1 MKIFQETTYKL
12 YRKTPLFSGQSKSLK
27 IAVISD
33 IHFSRLV
40 KTLKLRAIIKQFEL
54 ARPDYIFI
62 TGDLVDTLEC
72 VDSLG
77 ERERFL
83 SFLKNLTAISSVRK
97 MIVSLGNHDF
107 YRTSEDKK
115 GWLIVRD
122 KEFLKSL
129 REVPN
134 LVLLDD
140 EVYQDDDIFCFG
152 YTQKKS
158 YYTED
163 GVNFAENAEAQLE
176 DLTKTL
182 ANLPEPPA
190 DKLKFALIHAPTH
203 LQTPDIEFLLQ
214 PFDYI
219 LSGHMHNGIVP
230 PVLDEFWLSQK
241 GIISPTKKLFSG
253 ACRHTLETYD
263 DKLIV
268 VGPVTT
274 FHAHLGLLEKLNVFY
289 PTYLTY
295 LEISDKKT
303 YARKPYVKHT
313 YKNWQRQWGSNLR
326 P

>member
-1 MKIFQETTYKL
+1 VKIFQETTYKL
-12 YRKTPLFSGQSKSLK
+12 YHKTPLFSGQSKSLK

-40 KTLKLRAIIKQFEL
+40 KNLKLRAIIKQFEL

-62 TGDLVDTLEC
+62 PGDLIDTLEC
-72 VDSLG
+72 VDSES
-77 ERERFL
+77 ERQRFL
-83 SFLKNLTAISSVRK
+83 NFLQNLTAISSVRK
-97 MIVSLGNHDF
+97 MIVGLGNHDF
-107 YRTSEDKK
+107 YRIPENKK

-122 KEFLKSL
+122 NDFFEAL
-129 REVPN
+129 RRIPN

-140 EVYQDDDIFCFG
+140 QTYQDDDIFCFG

-182 ANLPEPPA
+182 ANLPEPPT

-230 PVLDEFWLSQK
+230 PVLDEFWRNQK

-253 ACRHTLETYD
+253 ACRHTLKTYD

-313 YKNWQRQWGSNLR
+313 YKNW
-326 P
+326 

>member
-12 YRKTPLFSGQSKSLK
+12 YHKTPLFSGQSRSLK

-129 REVPN
+129 RQVPN

-253 ACRHTLETYD
+253 TCRHTLRTYD

-313 YKNWQRQWGSNLR
+313 YKNW
-326 P
+326 

>member
-12 YRKTPLFSGQSKSLK
+12 YRKTPLFSGQSRSLK

-33 IHFSRLV
+33 IHFSKLV
-40 KTLKLRAIIKQFEL
+40 KNAKLRAIKQQFEL
-54 ARPDYIFI
+54 SRPDYIFI

-72 VDSLG
+72 VDFLS

-83 SFLKNLTAISSVRK
+83 SFLKNLTDISSVRK

-129 REVPN
+129 RQVPN

-140 EVYQDDDIFCFG
+140 EIYQDDDIFCFG

-163 GVNFAENAEAQLE
+163 GLNFAENAEAQLE

-230 PVLDEFWLSQK
+230 PVLDEFWRNQK

-253 ACRHTLETYD
+253 ACRHTLKAYD

-313 YKNWQRQWGSNLR
+313 YKNW
-326 P
+326 

>member
-1 MKIFQETTYKL
+1 MKIFQETIYKL

-33 IHFSRLV
+33 IHFSKLL
-40 KTLKLRAIIKQFEL
+40 KNAKLRAIKQQFEL
-54 ARPDYIFI
+54 SRPDYIFI
-62 TGDLVDTLEC
+62 PGDLIDTLEC
-72 VDSLG
+72 VDSES
-77 ERERFL
+77 ERQRFL
-83 SFLKNLTAISSVRK
+83 NFLQNLTAISSVRK
-97 MIVSLGNHDF
+97 MIVGLGNHDF
-107 YRTSEDKK
+107 YRIPENKK

-122 KEFLKSL
+122 NDFFEAL
-129 REVPN
+129 RRIPN

-140 EVYQDDDIFCFG
+140 QTYQDDDIFCFG

-182 ANLPEPPA
+182 ANLPEPPT

-230 PVLDEFWLSQK
+230 PVLDEFWRNQK

-253 ACRHTLETYD
+253 ACRHTLKTYD

-313 YKNWQRQWGSNLR
+313 YKNW
-326 P
+326 

>member
-72 VDSLG
+72 VDFLS

-83 SFLKNLTAISSVRK
+83 SFLKNLTDISSVRK

-214 PFDYI
+214 PFDYV

-230 PVLDEFWLSQK
+230 PVLDELWLSQK

-253 ACRHTLETYD
+253 TCRHTLETYD

-313 YKNWQRQWGSNLR
+313 YKNW
-326 P
+326 

>member
-72 VDSLG
+72 VDFLS

-129 REVPN
+129 RQVPN

-313 YKNWQRQWGSNLR
+313 YKNW
-326 P
+326 

>member
-1 MKIFQETTYKL
+1 M
-12 YRKTPLFSGQSKSLK
+12 
-27 IAVISD
+27 
-33 IHFSRLV
+33 
-40 KTLKLRAIIKQFEL
+40 
-54 ARPDYIFI
+54 
-62 TGDLVDTLEC
+62 
-72 VDSLG
+72 
-77 ERERFL
+77 
-83 SFLKNLTAISSVRK
+83 
-97 MIVSLGNHDF
+97 
-107 YRTSEDKK
+107 
-115 GWLIVRD
+115 
-122 KEFLKSL
+122 
-129 REVPN
+129 PN

-140 EVYQDDDIFCFG
+140 EVYQDNDIFCFG

-182 ANLPEPPA
+182 VNLPEPPV
-190 DKLKFALIHAPTH
+190 DKLKFALIHAPTY

-230 PVLDEFWLSQK
+230 PVLDEFWHNQK

-253 ACRHTLETYD
+253 ACRHTLKTYD

-274 FHAHLGLLEKLNVFY
+274 FHAHLGLFEKLNAFY

-313 YKNWQRQWGSNLR
+313 YKNW
-326 P
+326 

>member
-12 YRKTPLFSGQSKSLK
+12 YHKTPLFSGQSKSLK

-40 KTLKLRAIIKQFEL
+40 KNLKLRAIIKQFEL

-62 TGDLVDTLEC
+62 PGDLIDTLEC
-72 VDSLG
+72 VDSES
-77 ERERFL
+77 ERQRFL
-83 SFLKNLTAISSVRK
+83 NFLQNLTAISSVRK
-97 MIVSLGNHDF
+97 MIVGLGNHDF
-107 YRTSEDKK
+107 YRIPENKK
-115 GWLIVRD
+115 GWLIVREND
-122 KEFLKSL
+122 FFEAL
-129 REVPN
+129 RRIPN

-140 EVYQDDDIFCFG
+140 QTYQDDDIFCFG

-182 ANLPEPPA
+182 ANLPEPPT

-230 PVLDEFWLSQK
+230 PVLDEFWRNQK

-313 YKNWQRQWGSNLR
+313 YKNW
-326 P
+326 

>member
-1 MKIFQETTYKL
+1 M
-12 YRKTPLFSGQSKSLK
+12 
-27 IAVISD
+27 
-33 IHFSRLV
+33 
-40 KTLKLRAIIKQFEL
+40 
-54 ARPDYIFI
+54 
-62 TGDLVDTLEC
+62 
-72 VDSLG
+72 
-77 ERERFL
+77 
-83 SFLKNLTAISSVRK
+83 
-97 MIVSLGNHDF
+97 
-107 YRTSEDKK
+107 
-115 GWLIVRD
+115 RD

-140 EVYQDDDIFCFG
+140 EVYHDDDIFCFG

-182 ANLPEPPA
+182 VNLPEPPV
-190 DKLKFALIHAPTH
+190 DKLKFALIHAPTY

-230 PVLDEFWLSQK
+230 PVLDEFWRNQK

-253 ACRHTLETYD
+253 ACRHTLKTYD

-295 LEISDKKT
+295 LEISDRKT

-313 YKNWQRQWGSNLR
+313 YKNW
-326 P
+326 

>member
-12 YRKTPLFSGQSKSLK
+12 YRKTPLFPGQSKSLK

-40 KTLKLRAIIKQFEL
+40 KNLKLRAIIKQFEQ
-54 ARPDYIFI
+54 ARPDYIFMP
-62 TGDLVDTLEC
+62 GDLIDTLEC
-72 VDSLG
+72 VDSLS

-83 SFLKNLTAISSVRK
+83 SFLKNLTAISSVHK

-107 YRTSEDKK
+107 YRIPENKK
-115 GWLIVRD
+115 GWHIVRD
-122 KEFLKSL
+122 EEFLKSL

-140 EVYQDDDIFCFG
+140 EIYQDDDIYCFG

-182 ANLPEPPA
+182 ETIPEPPK

-214 PFDYI
+214 SFDYI

-230 PVLDEFWLSQK
+230 PVLDEFWRNQK

-253 ACRHTLETYD
+253 ACRHTLKTYD

-274 FHAHLGLLEKLNVFY
+274 FHAHLGLLEKLNIFY

-313 YKNWQRQWGSNLR
+313 YKNW
-326 P
+326 

>member
-40 KTLKLRAIIKQFEL
+40 KNLKLRAIIKQFEQ
-54 ARPDYIFI
+54 ARPDYIFMP
-62 TGDLVDTLEC
+62 GDLIDTLEC
-72 VDSLG
+72 VDSLS

-83 SFLKNLTAISSVRK
+83 SFLKNLTAISSVHK

-107 YRTSEDKK
+107 YRIPENKK
-115 GWLIVRD
+115 GWHIVRD
-122 KEFLKSL
+122 EEFLKSL

-140 EVYQDDDIFCFG
+140 EIYQDDDIYCFG

-182 ANLPEPPA
+182 ETIPEPPK

-214 PFDYI
+214 SFDYI

-230 PVLDEFWLSQK
+230 PVLDEFWRNQK

-253 ACRHTLETYD
+253 ACRHTLKTYD

-313 YKNWQRQWGSNLR
+313 YKNW
-326 P
+326 

>member
-1 MKIFQETTYKL
+1 
-12 YRKTPLFSGQSKSLK
+12 
-27 IAVISD
+27 
-33 IHFSRLV
+33 
-40 KTLKLRAIIKQFEL
+40 
-54 ARPDYIFI
+54 
-62 TGDLVDTLEC
+62 
-72 VDSLG
+72 
-77 ERERFL
+77 
-83 SFLKNLTAISSVRK
+83 

-107 YRTSEDKK
+107 YRIPENKK

-129 REVPN
+129 RQVPN

-140 EVYQDDDIFCFG
+140 QTYQDDDIFCFG

-219 LSGHMHNGIVP
+219 MSGHMHNGIVP
-230 PVLDEFWLSQK
+230 PVLDEFWHNQK

-253 ACRHTLETYD
+253 ACRHTLKTYD

-274 FHAHLGLLEKLNVFY
+274 FHAHLGLFEKLNVFY

-313 YKNWQRQWGSNLR
+313 YKNW
-326 P
+326 

>member
-129 REVPN
+129 RQVPN

-176 DLTKTL
+176 DLTKVL
-182 ANLPEPPA
+182 EQLPEPPA
-190 DKLKFALIHAPTH
+190 DKLKFALIHAPTY

-230 PVLDEFWLSQK
+230 PVLDEFWRNQK

-313 YKNWQRQWGSNLR
+313 YKNW
-326 P
+326 

>member
-12 YRKTPLFSGQSKSLK
+12 YHKTPLFSGQSKSLK

-40 KTLKLRAIIKQFEL
+40 KNLKLRAIIKQFEL

-62 TGDLVDTLEC
+62 PGDLIDTLEC
-72 VDSLG
+72 VDSES
-77 ERERFL
+77 ERQRFL
-83 SFLKNLTAISSVRK
+83 NFLQNLTAISSVRK
-97 MIVSLGNHDF
+97 MIVGLGNHDF
-107 YRTSEDKK
+107 YRIPENKK

-122 KEFLKSL
+122 NDFFEAL
-129 REVPN
+129 RRIPN

-140 EVYQDDDIFCFG
+140 QTYQDDDIFCFG

-182 ANLPEPPA
+182 ANLPEPPT

-230 PVLDEFWLSQK
+230 PVLDEFWRNQK

-253 ACRHTLETYD
+253 ACRHTLKTYD

-268 VGPVTT
+268 VGPVTI

-313 YKNWQRQWGSNLR
+313 YKNW
-326 P
+326 

>member
-12 YRKTPLFSGQSKSLK
+12 YHKTPLFSGQSKSLK

-40 KTLKLRAIIKQFEL
+40 KNLKLRAIIKQFEL

-62 TGDLVDTLEC
+62 PGDLIDTLEC
-72 VDSLG
+72 VDSES
-77 ERERFL
+77 ERQRFL
-83 SFLKNLTAISSVRK
+83 NFLQNLTAISSVRK
-97 MIVSLGNHDF
+97 MIVGLGNHDF
-107 YRTSEDKK
+107 YRIPENKK
-115 GWLIVRD
+115 GWLIVRNQT
-122 KEFLKSL
+122 FLRSL
-129 REVPN
+129 RQVPK

-140 EVYQDDDIFCFG
+140 QIYQDDDIYCFG

-182 ANLPEPPA
+182 ANLPEPPT

-219 LSGHMHNGIVP
+219 LSGHMHNGLVP
-230 PVLDEFWLSQK
+230 PVLDEFWRNQK

-253 ACRHTLETYD
+253 ACRHTLKTYD

-313 YKNWQRQWGSNLR
+313 YKNW
-326 P
+326 

>member
-1 MKIFQETTYKL
+1 
-12 YRKTPLFSGQSKSLK
+12 
-27 IAVISD
+27 
-33 IHFSRLV
+33 
-40 KTLKLRAIIKQFEL
+40 
-54 ARPDYIFI
+54 
-62 TGDLVDTLEC
+62 
-72 VDSLG
+72 
-77 ERERFL
+77 
-83 SFLKNLTAISSVRK
+83 

-107 YRTSEDKK
+107 YRIPENKK
-115 GWLIVRD
+115 GWHIVRD
-122 KEFLKSL
+122 EEFLKSL

-140 EVYQDDDIFCFG
+140 EIYQDDDIFCFG

-182 ANLPEPPA
+182 VNLPEPPV
-190 DKLKFALIHAPTH
+190 DKLKFALIHAPTY

-230 PVLDEFWLSQK
+230 PVLDEFWRNQK

-253 ACRHTLETYD
+253 ACRHTLKTYD

-313 YKNWQRQWGSNLR
+313 YKNW
-326 P
+326 

>member
-12 YRKTPLFSGQSKSLK
+12 YHKTPLFSGQSKSLK

-40 KTLKLRAIIKQFEL
+40 KNLKLRAIIKQFEL

-62 TGDLVDTLEC
+62 PGDLIDTLEC
-72 VDSLG
+72 VDSES
-77 ERERFL
+77 ERQRFL
-83 SFLKNLTAISSVRK
+83 NFLQNLTAISSVRK
-97 MIVSLGNHDF
+97 MIVCLGNHDF
-107 YRTSEDKK
+107 YRIPENKK

-122 KEFLKSL
+122 NDFFEAL
-129 REVPN
+129 RRIPN

-140 EVYQDDDIFCFG
+140 QTYQDDDIFCFG

-182 ANLPEPPA
+182 ANLPEPPT

-230 PVLDEFWLSQK
+230 PVLDEFWRNQK

-253 ACRHTLETYD
+253 ACRHTLKTYD

-268 VGPVTT
+268 VGPVTI

-313 YKNWQRQWGSNLR
+313 YKNW
-326 P
+326 

>member
-12 YRKTPLFSGQSKSLK
+12 YRKTPLFSSQSKSLK

-40 KTLKLRAIIKQFEL
+40 KNLKLRAIIKQFEP

-83 SFLKNLTAISSVRK
+83 SFLQNLTAISSVRK

-107 YRTSEDKK
+107 YRTPEDKK
-115 GWLIVRD
+115 GWHIVRD

-253 ACRHTLETYD
+253 TCRHTLRTYD

-313 YKNWQRQWGSNLR
+313 YKNW
-326 P
+326 

>member
-12 YRKTPLFSGQSKSLK
+12 YHKTPLFSGQSKSLK

-40 KTLKLRAIIKQFEL
+40 KNLKLRAIIKQFEL

-62 TGDLVDTLEC
+62 PGDLIDTLEC
-72 VDSLG
+72 VDSES
-77 ERERFL
+77 ERQRFL
-83 SFLKNLTAISSVRK
+83 NFLQNLTAISSVRK
-97 MIVSLGNHDF
+97 MIVGLGNHDF
-107 YRTSEDKK
+107 YRIPENKK

-122 KEFLKSL
+122 NDFFEAL
-129 REVPN
+129 RRIPN

-140 EVYQDDDIFCFG
+140 QTYQDDDIFCFG

-182 ANLPEPPA
+182 ANLPEPPT

-230 PVLDEFWLSQK
+230 PVLDEFWRNQK

-253 ACRHTLETYD
+253 ACRHTLKTYD

-313 YKNWQRQWGSNLR
+313 YKNW
-326 P
+326 

>member
-72 VDSLG
+72 VDSLS

-97 MIVSLGNHDF
+97 MIASLGNHDF
-107 YRTSEDKK
+107 YRIPENKK
-115 GWLIVRD
+115 GWHIVRD

-129 REVPN
+129 RQVPN

-140 EVYQDDDIFCFG
+140 EIYQDDDIFCFG

-230 PVLDEFWLSQK
+230 PVLDEFWRNQK

-253 ACRHTLETYD
+253 TCRHTLETYD

-313 YKNWQRQWGSNLR
+313 YKNW
-326 P
+326 

>member
-40 KTLKLRAIIKQFEL
+40 KNLKLRAIKQQFEL

-72 VDSLG
+72 VDSLS

-107 YRTSEDKK
+107 YRTPEDKK
-115 GWLIVRD
+115 GWHIVRD

-129 REVPN
+129 RQVPN

-203 LQTPDIEFLLQ
+203 LQTPDIEFLVKRGL
-214 PFDYI
+214 F
-219 LSGHMHNGIVP
+219 LP
-230 PVLDEFWLSQK
+230 PRNFFREPVV
-241 GIISPTKKLFSG
+241 
-253 ACRHTLETYD
+253 TL
-263 DKLIV
+263 
-268 VGPVTT
+268 
-274 FHAHLGLLEKLNVFY
+274 
-289 PTYLTY
+289 
-295 LEISDKKT
+295 
-303 YARKPYVKHT
+303 
-313 YKNWQRQWGSNLR
+313 
-326 P
+326 

>member
-12 YRKTPLFSGQSKSLK
+12 YHKTPLFSGQSKSLK

-40 KTLKLRAIIKQFEL
+40 KNLKLRAIIKQFEL

-62 TGDLVDTLEC
+62 PGDLIDTLEC
-72 VDSLG
+72 VDSES
-77 ERERFL
+77 ERQRFL
-83 SFLKNLTAISSVRK
+83 NFLQNLTAISSVRK
-97 MIVSLGNHDF
+97 MIVGLGNHDF
-107 YRTSEDKK
+107 YRIPENKK

-122 KEFLKSL
+122 EEFLKSL
-129 REVPN
+129 RQIQN

-140 EVYQDDDIFCFG
+140 EIYQDDDIFCFG

-230 PVLDEFWLSQK
+230 PVLDEFWRNQK

-253 ACRHTLETYD
+253 ACRHTLKTYD

-274 FHAHLGLLEKLNVFY
+274 FHAHLGLFEKLNVFY

-313 YKNWQRQWGSNLR
+313 YKNW
-326 P
+326 

>member
-1 MKIFQETTYKL
+1 M
-12 YRKTPLFSGQSKSLK
+12 
-27 IAVISD
+27 
-33 IHFSRLV
+33 
-40 KTLKLRAIIKQFEL
+40 
-54 ARPDYIFI
+54 
-62 TGDLVDTLEC
+62 
-72 VDSLG
+72 
-77 ERERFL
+77 
-83 SFLKNLTAISSVRK
+83 
-97 MIVSLGNHDF
+97 
-107 YRTSEDKK
+107 
-115 GWLIVRD
+115 
-122 KEFLKSL
+122 
-129 REVPN
+129 
-134 LVLLDD
+134 
-140 EVYQDDDIFCFG
+140 
-152 YTQKKS
+152 
-158 YYTED
+158 
-163 GVNFAENAEAQLE
+163 NFAENAEAQLE

-182 ANLPEPPA
+182 ETIPEPPV

-230 PVLDEFWLSQK
+230 PVLDEFWRNQK

-313 YKNWQRQWGSNLR
+313 YKNW
-326 P
+326 

>member
-40 KTLKLRAIIKQFEL
+40 KNLKLRAIIKQFEL

-62 TGDLVDTLEC
+62 TRDLIDTLEC
-72 VDSLG
+72 VDSLS
-77 ERERFL
+77 ERERL
-83 SFLKNLTAISSVRK
+83 I
-97 MIVSLGNHDF
+97 ISLGNHDF
-107 YRTSEDKK
+107 YRIPENKK

-122 KEFLKSL
+122 EEFLNSL
-129 REVPN
+129 RQIPN

-140 EVYQDDDIFCFG
+140 QVYQDDDIFCFG

-230 PVLDEFWLSQK
+230 PVLDEFWRNQK

-253 ACRHTLETYD
+253 TCRHTLKTYD

-274 FHAHLGLLEKLNVFY
+274 FHAHLGLLVKLNIFY

-313 YKNWQRQWGSNLR
+313 YKNW
-326 P
+326 

>member
-40 KTLKLRAIIKQFEL
+40 KNLKLRAIIKQFEL

-62 TGDLVDTLEC
+62 PGDLIDTLEC

-83 SFLKNLTAISSVRK
+83 GFLQNLTAISSVRK

-107 YRTSEDKK
+107 YRIPENKK
-115 GWLIVRD
+115 GWHIVRD

-129 REVPN
+129 REVSN

-140 EVYQDDDIFCFG
+140 EIYQDDDIFCFG

-230 PVLDEFWLSQK
+230 PVLDEFWRNQK

-253 ACRHTLETYD
+253 ACRHTLKTYD

-274 FHAHLGLLEKLNVFY
+274 FHAHLGLFEKLNVFY

-313 YKNWQRQWGSNLR
+313 YKNW
-326 P
+326 

>member
-12 YRKTPLFSGQSKSLK
+12 YHKTPLFSGQSKSLK

-40 KTLKLRAIIKQFEL
+40 KNLKLRAIIKQLEL

-62 TGDLVDTLEC
+62 PGDLIDTLEC
-72 VDSLG
+72 VDSES
-77 ERERFL
+77 ERQRFL
-83 SFLKNLTAISSVRK
+83 NFLQNLTAISSVRK
-97 MIVSLGNHDF
+97 MIVGLGNHDF
-107 YRTSEDKK
+107 YRIPENKK

-129 REVPN
+129 RQVPN

-140 EVYQDDDIFCFG
+140 QTYQDDDIFCFG

-230 PVLDEFWLSQK
+230 PVLDEFWRNQK

-253 ACRHTLETYD
+253 ACRHTLKTYD

-313 YKNWQRQWGSNLR
+313 YKNW
-326 P
+326 

>member
-12 YRKTPLFSGQSKSLK
+12 YRKTPLFSGQSKSLRF
-27 IAVISD
+27 AVISD

-107 YRTSEDKK
+107 YRTLEDKK

-129 REVPN
+129 RQVPN

-163 GVNFAENAEAQLE
+163 GVNFTENAEAQLE

-313 YKNWQRQWGSNLR
+313 YKNW
-326 P
+326 

>member
-72 VDSLG
+72 VDFLS

-83 SFLKNLTAISSVRK
+83 SFLKNLTDISSVRK

-129 REVPN
+129 RQVPN

-313 YKNWQRQWGSNLR
+313 YKNW
-326 P
+326 